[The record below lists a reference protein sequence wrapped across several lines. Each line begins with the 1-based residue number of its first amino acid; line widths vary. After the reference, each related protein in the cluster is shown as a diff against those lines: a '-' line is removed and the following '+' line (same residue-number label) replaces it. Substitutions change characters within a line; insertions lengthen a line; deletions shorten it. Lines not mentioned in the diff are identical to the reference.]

1 MSLHLFW
8 PYDFLL
14 KWYNLNE
21 TLISLSFTT
30 PPRSDQGLRS
40 ADFIRARNIIVLAHG
55 NRPRKVVRIL
65 LNKKTVHSVEG
76 VLDMISE
83 SIGFA
88 VKKLVSVPNGLAIH
102 RLEDLFDSY
111 YIFIALRHAKGKISP
126 DDFQVI
132 FHSFTLQTVV

>member
-1 MSLHLFW
+1 
-8 PYDFLL
+8 
-14 KWYNLNE
+14 
-21 TLISLSFTT
+21 
-30 PPRSDQGLRS
+30 
-40 ADFIRARNIIVLAHG
+40 
-55 NRPRKVVRIL
+55 
-65 LNKKTVHSVEG
+65 
-76 VLDMISE
+76 MISE

-132 FHSFTLQTVV
+132 FHSFTLQTVFQCIKRLQLLACKFLATIIFQTRFFEFP

>member
-1 MSLHLFW
+1 
-8 PYDFLL
+8 
-14 KWYNLNE
+14 
-21 TLISLSFTT
+21 
-30 PPRSDQGLRS
+30 
-40 ADFIRARNIIVLAHG
+40 
-55 NRPRKVVRIL
+55 
-65 LNKKTVHSVEG
+65 
-76 VLDMISE
+76 MISE

-132 FHSFTLQTVV
+132 FHSSRLQTIFWHMKKDAVTCMQLPSKNDFF